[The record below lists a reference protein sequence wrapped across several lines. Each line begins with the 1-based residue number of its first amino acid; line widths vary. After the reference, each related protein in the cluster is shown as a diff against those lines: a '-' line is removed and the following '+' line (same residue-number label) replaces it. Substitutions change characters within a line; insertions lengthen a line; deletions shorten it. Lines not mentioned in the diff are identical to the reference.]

1 MTEFEKIIGYKA
13 VKNELIKVCDMVHNK
28 EVYENL
34 GAKLPHGVLIY
45 GGSGFG
51 KTFMSECLIRET
63 GFESYKVKRSMGT
76 DEITGIFS
84 QAKENAP
91 SVVFLDDIDKLAN
104 EIYIEGIDEIYNSD
118 VLIIATATDSD
129 KLPDYLNGYFDKR
142 IEICR
147 LTEKDAYEIIEYYL
161 ESKKISS
168 DVNREDVI
176 RMISNTSCK
185 EIETIFNEAA
195 INAAFARHDSISTE
209 DLIKAVLYVQHNS
222 TESFTEMPEE
232 ELRKIALHE
241 AGHLVVSEVLYPES
255 IGLAS
260 LRPCNHNKLRGFTRR
275 CKDIMDNEYYILVSL
290 AGKAATELYYSGKCA
305 DGCRSDLNMAFR
317 EIRNMISENGASGL
331 GMLDVATTRFP
342 EISENLNSRNEAVVH
357 AELERYMFKARDILI
372 KNREFLEKTAELLSE
387 KETLLYS
394 DIKALRERVNI
405 VETERKSM

>member
-1 MTEFEKIIGYKA
+1 MEDKTMMEFEKIIGYKA

-63 GFESYKVKRSMGT
+63 GLESYKVKRSMGT

-104 EIYIEGIDEIYNSD
+104 EIYIEEIDELYNSN

-147 LTEKDAYEIIEYYL
+147 LTEKDACEIIEYYL

-176 RMISNTSCK
+176 KMISNTSCK
-185 EIETIFNEAA
+185 EIETIFNEAS
-195 INAAFARHDSISTE
+195 INAAFARHDSISIE
-209 DLIKAVLYVQHNS
+209 DLIKAVLCVQHNS

-260 LRPCNHNKLRGFTRR
+260 LRRGFTRR

-290 AGKAATELYYSGKCA
+290 AGKAAIELYYSGKCA
-305 DGCRSDLNMAFR
+305 DGCSSDLNKAFR

-331 GMLDVATTRFP
+331 GMLDVAASRFP
-342 EISENLNSRNEAVVH
+342 EISENLNARNEAVVH

-387 KETLLYS
+387 KEILLYS
-394 DIKALRERVNI
+394 DIKALRERVQ
-405 VETERKSM
+405 